1 VDLTAAWEALNL
13 PKCGSLIT
21 FQSTVLSSKPSQR
34 IDLQGRF
41 VYPTQSIHA
50 GEPMAWPRLGIE
62 DESTPYT
69 PHRNTTPAGY
79 SFTISANLTI
89 CVLINV
95 SEATVSLRISG

>member
-1 VDLTAAWEALNL
+1 
-13 PKCGSLIT
+13 
-21 FQSTVLSSKPSQR
+21 
-34 IDLQGRF
+34 
-41 VYPTQSIHA
+41 
-50 GEPMAWPRLGIE
+50 MAWPRLGIE